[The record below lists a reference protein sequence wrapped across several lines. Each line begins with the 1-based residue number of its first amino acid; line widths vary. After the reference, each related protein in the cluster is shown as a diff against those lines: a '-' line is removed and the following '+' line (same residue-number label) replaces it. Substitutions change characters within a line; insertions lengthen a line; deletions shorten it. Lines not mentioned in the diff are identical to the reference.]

1 MNPITSRLVSI
12 DMMRGLVMV
21 LMALDHT
28 RDYFSNAMFSPTDLS
43 QTNAAYFLTRW
54 ITHLCAPTFVFLA
67 GTSAFL
73 STLRWSFSNKQLS
86 ICLIQRGLMLI
97 ILEFTVIRFGWSFNW
112 DYSYAIA
119 QVIWALGWSMIALAG
134 LIYFPRPIMAAF
146 AIILIVGHNL
156 LDGIRPEY
164 FGSMGWLWTVLH
176 VPGTIEYLPGHFL
189 FALYPL
195 IPWVGVMAAGYCVG
209 PLFLQ
214 VSEARR
220 RTLVLIGMV
229 STLLFLLL
237 RITNLYGDPEPWS
250 LQKNGLMT
258 VFSILNCDKY
268 PPSLLYLL
276 MTLGLMFFGLA
287 LFEIKK
293 MQRFGL
299 FLINFGK
306 APLLFYVSHILIIH
320 GVAYIITI
328 YRGLSIDWLVSGS
341 AKNPFPKIPAPEYGF
356 DLATVYF
363 IWLVL
368 LLVLYPLCSVD
379 IRIKRV
385 MSQIFTKSK
394 PH

>member
-86 ICLIQRGLMLI
+86 IYLIQRGLMLI

-156 LDGIRPEY
+156 LDGYVRNI
-164 FGSMGWLWTVLH
+164 
-176 VPGTIEYLPGHFL
+176 
-189 FALYPL
+189 
-195 IPWVGVMAAGYCVG
+195 
-209 PLFLQ
+209 
-214 VSEARR
+214 SEAWDGYGRFC
-220 RTLVLIGMV
+220 TYQEQSNICLVI
-229 STLLFLLL
+229 S
-237 RITNLYGDPEPWS
+237 
-250 LQKNGLMT
+250 
-258 VFSILNCDKY
+258 C
-268 PPSLLYLL
+268 LLY
-276 MTLGLMFFGLA
+276 T
-287 LFEIKK
+287 
-293 MQRFGL
+293 R
-299 FLINFGK
+299 
-306 APLLFYVSHILIIH
+306 
-320 GVAYIITI
+320 
-328 YRGLSIDWLVSGS
+328 
-341 AKNPFPKIPAPEYGF
+341 
-356 DLATVYF
+356 
-363 IWLVL
+363 
-368 LLVLYPLCSVD
+368 
-379 IRIKRV
+379 
-385 MSQIFTKSK
+385 
-394 PH
+394 